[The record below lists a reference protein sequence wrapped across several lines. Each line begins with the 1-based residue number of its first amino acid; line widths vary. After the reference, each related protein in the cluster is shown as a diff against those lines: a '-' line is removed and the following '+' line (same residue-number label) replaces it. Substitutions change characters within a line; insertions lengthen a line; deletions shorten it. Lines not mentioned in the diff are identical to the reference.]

1 MENQPKDNVC
11 TANCGGRSSSP
22 SSSTTSS
29 VNHPEHYNQ
38 HPSGVECIEIA
49 ENMVFP
55 LGNAV
60 KYVFRNQIK
69 HENPTLDLKKAL
81 WYISRYVETLSIKA
95 GIRGINFWSDK
106 TRFEWKNKKSSED
119 KEWIHD
125 VYVLISE
132 AITVCASNGTGD
144 IRRAMSEWM
153 QCIAFERQ
161 SRRQPVGE
169 SEVGNSSGELSQ
181 EMGSRNI
188 LSWATKSD
196 GKTFGCSSSRDQ
208 KSCNEWGIPN
218 EISEIILR
226 IQSNNIQNLKYD
238 IVAISKYLMIEKPC
252 SKSLAILYLWRA
264 HKSEIEADKI
274 KELNNAAWHIQ
285 CEISTATTTTK

>member
-1 MENQPKDNVC
+1 MENQPKETVC
-11 TANCGGRSSSP
+11 TQNCGAKSSNP
-22 SSSTTSS
+22 SSTTSA
-29 VNHPEHYNQ
+29 VEPQHYKQ

-169 SEVGNSSGELSQ
+169 SEVGNSSGTSYHGRQNPMAKLSDAQVQ
-181 EMGSRNI
+181 EIRNLAMNGVSQTKLAKLFSVSRATIYRI
-188 LSWATKSD
+188 LSM
-196 GKTFGCSSSRDQ
+196 
-208 KSCNEWGIPN
+208 
-218 EISEIILR
+218 ISW
-226 IQSNNIQNLKYD
+226 QYQNI
-238 IVAISKYLMIEKPC
+238 
-252 SKSLAILYLWRA
+252 
-264 HKSEIEADKI
+264 
-274 KELNNAAWHIQ
+274 
-285 CEISTATTTTK
+285 